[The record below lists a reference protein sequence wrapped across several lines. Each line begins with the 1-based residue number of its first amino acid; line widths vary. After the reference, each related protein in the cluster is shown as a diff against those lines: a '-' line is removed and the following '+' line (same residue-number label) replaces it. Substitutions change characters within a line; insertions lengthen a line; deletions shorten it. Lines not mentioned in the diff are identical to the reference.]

1 VKRRGVAKA
10 RNPLTAATTAE
21 AIFYKRSQGV
31 YRGKS
36 VLSMARPEQPSIP
49 HHELSKAD
57 VVAPIIETSANK
69 KRRKHI
75 IKDGKTKISN
85 SPWIRG

>member
-1 VKRRGVAKA
+1 MFRFNIIDSSDSRKISTIGRVYQDLFSLIERLLQIRRG
-10 RNPLTAATTAE
+10 R
-21 AIFYKRSQGV
+21 
-31 YRGKS
+31 S

-69 KRRKHI
+69 KRRKHT
-75 IKDGKTKISN
+75 IKDGKT
-85 SPWIRG
+85 